1 MKVFRIIFG
10 ALAFSAFIFAA
21 GPVGAQT
28 LWFSSQLIGSDTGDS
43 DGWGIGVI
51 GVGDSTIQYYV
62 WATDIAAP
70 TASHIHTGS
79 AGQNGGIA
87 VDFEAAFSAAG
98 SGSWVAFGSV
108 SAGAATIASIL
119 DDPTAFYFNVHNADH
134 PAGAVRGQVLGGG
147 ASSTALA
154 GTLNGDRE
162 VDNAGDPDGEGFA
175 SAVFDDGTAHFYFNV
190 MNTAEPTAAHIHR
203 GNASENGSIVIDP
216 SASFSGG
223 VAVTSV
229 AVDDDLAREILA
241 SPHNFYFNVHNAEF
255 ATGAVRGQLRT
266 TETVRVFPVISRTSG
281 QAGSNW
287 STELNIL
294 NLTDA
299 DITAWAQ
306 WFPANND
313 GLEAADDVAPI
324 AIGADSTEVIDDAVN
339 DLFGADGNGALIVAS
354 PEPFVAV
361 AHVVNDQRD
370 NPEIGGTFGLF
381 VPSFGPSEMPES
393 GALLLG
399 SNRPA
404 SSGTGFRTN
413 LVLFNPNPFAIQLTL
428 AAKTPAGTVL
438 GSDTMTLEPFSNRVR
453 SVFGLISSVPSNQR
467 TQDAFTVHYT
477 ADAPVAVAMTPVD
490 NATNDGFYVVPSFA
504 PPVMNGGGSTNSP
517 PNGTI
522 VSPSGNETISEGG
535 TVNFEGS
542 AVDPDGDD
550 MTYLWNF
557 GDGITTTALVPGN
570 HTYSDSGTYT
580 VTFTVTDSNGASDP
594 TPDTRNITVQGGGG
608 ETATFTAV
616 QQQIFNGSCAFSGC
630 HGGSSPAEG
639 MSLASG
645 DSYGDIVNVRSSQMS
660 SLDRIEPSDPNNS
673 YLYLKVTGDSSITG
687 SRMPRGGAPLNQ
699 DLIDLLRDWIER
711 GAPND

>member
-1 MKVFRIIFG
+1 MTRISRILTG
-10 ALAFSAFIFAA
+10 LTICALAMAA
-21 GPVGAQT
+21 GVADGQT
-28 LWFSSQLIGSDTGDS
+28 LWLSAPLTGGATGDN
-43 DGWGIGVI
+43 DGWGQAVI
-51 GVGDSTIQYYV
+51 GLDDDSVHYYIWV
-62 WATDIAAP
+62 TDIAEP
-70 TASHIHTGS
+70 TASHIHTAS
-79 AGQNGGIA
+79 AGQDGGIA
-87 VDFEAAFSAAG
+87 VDLQASFSSAG

-108 SAGAATIASIL
+108 STSAGTITSIL
-119 DDPTAFYFNVHNADH
+119 DDPTAFYINVHNADH
-134 PAGAVRGQVLGGG
+134 SAGAVRGQLLGEG
-147 ASSTALA
+147 ASPTALA

-175 SAVFDDGTAHFYFNV
+175 SVVLDDGAAHFYFNV
-190 MNTAEPTAAHIHR
+190 TNTAEPSAAHIHR
-203 GNASENGSIVIDP
+203 GNASENGSIIVDP
-216 SASFSGG
+216 SASFSDG
-223 VAVTSV
+223 VSVSSV
-229 AVDDDLAREILA
+229 AVDDDLSREILA
-241 SPHNFYFNVHNAEF
+241 APHNFYFNVHNSEF

-266 TETVRVFPVISRTSG
+266 TETIRVFPVISRTSG
-281 QAGSNW
+281 QAGSSW

-313 GLEAADDVAPI
+313 GLEAADGVAPV

-370 NPEIGGTFGLF
+370 NPDVGGTFGLF

-453 SVFGLISSVPSNQR
+453 NVFGLISSVPADQR

-504 PPVMNGGGSTNSP
+504 PLVMSAAGNGNSP

-522 VSPSGNETISEGG
+522 LTPSGNPTISEGG

-550 MTYLWNF
+550 MNYLWNF

-594 TPDTRNITVQGGGG
+594 TPDTRTITVQGGGG

-616 QQQIFNGSCAFSGC
+616 QQQIFSQSCAFSGC
-630 HGGSSPAEG
+630 HGGDSPAEG

-645 DSYGDIVNVRSSQMS
+645 NSFAAIVNVRSSQMS
-660 SLDRIEPSDPNNS
+660 NLDRIEPSDPDNS
-673 YLYLKVTGDSSITG
+673 YLYLKVIGDSSISG
-687 SRMPRGGAPLNQ
+687 SRMPRGGAALSQ

>member
-1 MKVFRIIFG
+1 MTRISRILTG
-10 ALAFSAFIFAA
+10 LTICALAMAA
-21 GPVGAQT
+21 GVADGQT
-28 LWFSSQLIGSDTGDS
+28 LWLSAPLTGGATGDN
-43 DGWGIGVI
+43 DGWGQAVI
-51 GVGDSTIQYYV
+51 GLDDDSVHYYIWV
-62 WATDIAAP
+62 TDIAEP
-70 TASHIHTGS
+70 TASHIHTAS
-79 AGQNGGIA
+79 AGQDGGIA
-87 VDFEAAFSAAG
+87 VDLQASFSSAG

-108 SAGAATIASIL
+108 STSAGTITSIL
-119 DDPTAFYFNVHNADH
+119 DDPTAFYINVHNADH
-134 PAGAVRGQVLGGG
+134 SAGAVRGQLLGEG
-147 ASSTALA
+147 ASPTALA

-175 SAVFDDGTAHFYFNV
+175 SVVLDDGAAHFYFNV
-190 MNTAEPTAAHIHR
+190 TNTAEPSAAHIHR
-203 GNASENGSIVIDP
+203 GNASENGSIIVDP
-216 SASFSGG
+216 SASFSDG
-223 VAVTSV
+223 VSVSSV
-229 AVDDDLAREILA
+229 AVDDDLSREILA
-241 SPHNFYFNVHNAEF
+241 APHNFYFNVHNSEF

-266 TETVRVFPVISRTSG
+266 TETIRVFPVISRTSG
-281 QAGSNW
+281 QAGSSW

-313 GLEAADDVAPI
+313 GLEAADGVAPV

-370 NPEIGGTFGLF
+370 NPDVGGTFGLF
-381 VPSFGPSEMPES
+381 VPSLGPSEMPES

-453 SVFGLISSVPSNQR
+453 NVFGLISSVPADQR

-504 PPVMNGGGSTNSP
+504 PLVMSAAGNGNSP

-522 VSPSGNETISEGG
+522 LTPSGNPTISEGG

-550 MTYLWNF
+550 MNYLWNF

-594 TPDTRNITVQGGGG
+594 TPDTRTITVQGGGG

-616 QQQIFNGSCAFSGC
+616 QQQIFSQSCAFSGC
-630 HGGSSPAEG
+630 HGGDSPAEG

-645 DSYGDIVNVRSSQMS
+645 NSFAAIVNVRSSQMS
-660 SLDRIEPSDPNNS
+660 NLDRIEPSDPDNS
-673 YLYLKVTGDSSITG
+673 YLYLKVIGDSSISG
-687 SRMPRGGAPLNQ
+687 SRMPRGGAALSQ